1 MIVFVVAVVMLI
13 QTINKD
19 EPLRVGTR
27 DQAGLASSS
36 DSEAESKDY
45 RSGDKED

>member
-1 MIVFVVAVVMLI
+1 MIVFVVCVVMLI

-19 EPLRVGTR
+19 EPLRGTR
-27 DQAGLASSS
+27 DRTDRASSS

>member
-1 MIVFVVAVVMLI
+1 MIVFVVCVVMLI

-19 EPLRVGTR
+19 EPRRDGTP
-27 DQAGLASSS
+27 DQTDHASSS
-36 DSEAESKDY
+36 DSEAKSKDY

>member
-13 QTINKD
+13 QTINKE

-27 DQAGLASSS
+27 DRADHASGS
-36 DSEAESKDY
+36 DSEAESKVH